1 MNGIQELSV
10 SPASPTIPTAA
21 AQIDKLPP
29 ETLAAIFVHLSKQ
42 QPDSPGRSSSYFV
55 EDLLSITH
63 VCRFWRQVAINAPEL
78 WTEITMKNP
87 EAVEAFLERS
97 GAVPLNVDL
106 HLGPGTEPP
115 CGILEAVAPHSHRFR
130 RFSIFAPPE
139 AHYDPFAAF
148 TGPAPLLERLEINYP
163 VDSPPRSLFGGQTPR
178 LRELVIS
185 ACGLWLQHQFGNLTS
200 LHIKLCDFVLPRLG
214 FLPFFDM
221 LRHCPVLEEM
231 FVWWNIWDV
240 VRETPAQLLTVPLHR
255 LRKLLLRSFRI
266 ENIEYLLR
274 TFEFGANRTAVHLN
288 EVDLGRNGEDSIA
301 RIQMVFP
308 NDNSGRPSL
317 VFSTKLELIFH
328 TQPRTIIL
336 HAVGPGFSIRIDMR
350 PDDYSQL
357 DRVNFKFQDVFPSV
371 KELWI
376 RGSPRWVFDLDGL
389 EHLSALEKVVL
400 NGRGS
405 KLARN
410 LCQVLSPDHLGI
422 MSCPLLSGIDCYGN
436 ASEIDQIYLLV
447 NNRFHA
453 GHQLEKLR
461 VPSSFIPPPDHIG
474 ACVGDLGALDMPLRA
489 LYLHSM
495 ELPEF
500 CFAKNHEWW
509 KVWKSRSRLT

>member
-1 MNGIQELSV
+1 MQDALVNGIQELSV

-42 QPDSPGRSSSYFV
+42 EPDSPGRSSSYFV

-87 EAVEAFLERS
+87 KAIEAFLERS
-97 GAVPLNVDL
+97 GAVSLNVGL

-266 ENIEYLLR
+266 ENIGYLLR

-308 NDNSGRPSL
+308 NDNSSRPSL
-317 VFSTKLELIFH
+317 VFSTKLELIPHATSNHYPPRCRPRFLNQDRH
-328 TQPRTIIL
+328 APRRLQPTRQGEFQ
-336 HAVGPGFSIRIDMR
+336 VPRRFPFS
-350 PDDYSQL
+350 Q
-357 DRVNFKFQDVFPSV
+357 
-371 KELWI
+371 
-376 RGSPRWVFDLDGL
+376 
-389 EHLSALEKVVL
+389 
-400 NGRGS
+400 
-405 KLARN
+405 
-410 LCQVLSPDHLGI
+410 
-422 MSCPLLSGIDCYGN
+422 
-436 ASEIDQIYLLV
+436 
-447 NNRFHA
+447 
-453 GHQLEKLR
+453 
-461 VPSSFIPPPDHIG
+461 
-474 ACVGDLGALDMPLRA
+474 GALDPRVTSLGFRPRWFRTLLRVGESGPQRARLEIGAKPLPGTFPRSFGDYVVPTTFRYRLLRERVGDRPDLPSGEQQIPRRPSTREAESTLVFHPSPRPYQCLCWGSWDLGHAVEGAICA
-489 LYLHSM
+489 LDGVARIL
-495 ELPEF
+495 F
-500 CFAKNHEWW
+500 CKG
-509 KVWKSRSRLT
+509 SRVVEGLEV